1 VLWRGLREAVA
12 ALVPMVA
19 AAMPGFAGTLYSGL
33 SLMLFAL
40 VIMLSL
46 ILEPRGLNH
55 RWQLVKA
62 SWRLW
67 PFSH

>member
-1 VLWRGLREAVA
+1 
-12 ALVPMVA
+12 
-19 AAMPGFAGTLYSGL
+19 
-33 SLMLFAL
+33 MLFAL